1 MESAVCFFFQPH
13 CTACGILV
21 PQPYPLHWIKTISS
35 ALEAQSLNHWTAKA
49 VPETQFLSEAFIAN
63 LYPTEIINPPHFLF
77 CFPNRA
83 QIGRQY
89 TVLLWEGSSGL
100 QRSQLIKRKAVLSW

>member
-1 MESAVCFFFQPH
+1 MESAVWFFFPA
-13 CTACGILV
+13 T
-21 PQPYPLHWIKTISS
+21 LHSMWDFSSPTISP

-49 VPETQFLSEAFIAN
+49 VPKTQFLSEAFIAN

-83 QIGRQY
+83 QIGCRC